1 MLEFAMIAHEQVAM
15 TRVPGKRGA
24 DEWAEALR
32 ARLAPTAD
40 HRPDNWRVGPLRVAR
55 DPLLA
60 SLALESLTPAAVLV
74 PVIDRPAG
82 PTVLFTVR
90 AAHLR
95 KHAGQISF
103 PGGRL
108 ESADADA
115 LGAAL
120 REAEEEV
127 GLAADWVEPLGYLPD
142 HVVLTGFLITP
153 IVGRVRPRAGLRLDS
168 SEVAEV
174 FEVPLDYVLDPGNY
188 HGARRRVRD
197 HEMEVTELAYGEHRI
212 WGATAA
218 ILTSLYQLARGEL
231 A

>member
-1 MLEFAMIAHEQVAM
+1 VA
-15 TRVPGKRGA
+15 P
-24 DEWAEALR
+24 DEAAEPATQRSWAERLR
-32 ARLAPTAD
+32 SRLASAPD
-40 HRPDNWRVGPLRVAR
+40 HRPGNLRFSR
-55 DPLLA
+55 LRPQSDPILA
-60 SLALESLTPAAVLV
+60 ALALEALTPAAVLV
-74 PVIDRPAG
+74 PVVDRPEG

-120 REAEEEV
+120 REVEEEV
-127 GLAADWVEPLGYLPD
+127 GIGPQWVEPLGFLPD
-142 HVVLTGFLITP
+142 HAVISGFRVTP
-153 IVGRVRPRAGLRLDS
+153 VVGRVRPWGEATLDRA
-168 SEVAEV
+168 EVQSV

-188 HGARRRVRD
+188 RLARRRVRGD
-197 HEMEVTELAYGEHRI
+197 EVEVTELAYGEHRI

-218 ILTSLYQLARGEL
+218 ILTSLYQLMQEVQQ
-231 A
+231 

>member
-1 MLEFAMIAHEQVAM
+1 MA
-15 TRVPGKRGA
+15 A
-24 DEWAEALR
+24 DETPGPREASAPESTVPWIGRLR
-32 ARLAPTAD
+32 SRLAPAPD
-40 HRPDNWRVGPLRVAR
+40 HRPESWRIGSLRVAT

-60 SLALESLTPAAVLV
+60 SLALEGLTPAAVLV
-74 PVIDRPAG
+74 PVVDRPTG

-108 ESADADA
+108 ESADSGA

-127 GLAADWVEPLGYLPD
+127 GIGPHWVEPLGYLPD
-142 HVVLTGFLITP
+142 HVVITGFRVTP
-153 IVGRVRPRAGLRLDS
+153 VVGRVRPWGEPALDCA
-168 SEVAEV
+168 EVASV
-174 FEVPLDYVLDPGNY
+174 FEVPLEYVLEPGNY
-188 HGARRRVRD
+188 RSVRRRVRD
-197 HEMEVTELAYGEHRI
+197 SEVDVTELAYGEHRI

-218 ILTSLYQLARGEL
+218 ILTSLYEL
-231 A
+231 MREPAH

>member
-1 MLEFAMIAHEQVAM
+1 VESAEAVAVGAEQR
-15 TRVPGKRGA
+15 TPSH
-24 DEWAEALR
+24 WAERLR
-32 ARLAPTAD
+32 LRLAPTPD
-40 HRPDNWRVGPLRVAR
+40 HRPDNWRVGPMRVAH

-74 PVIDRPAG
+74 PVVDRPDG

-108 ESADADA
+108 ESVDADA

-127 GLAADWVEPLGYLPD
+127 GIGAEWVEPLGYLPD

-153 IVGRVRPRAGLRLDS
+153 IVARVLPRGEPRLDRE
-168 SEVAEV
+168 EVSEV
-174 FEVPLDYVLDPGNY
+174 FEVPLEYVLEPSNY
-188 HGARRRVRD
+188 RSVRRRVRE
-197 HEMEVTELAYGEHRI
+197 HEIDATELTYGEHRI

-218 ILTSLYQLARGEL
+218 ILTSLYEL
-231 A
+231 MRQAAP

>member
-1 MLEFAMIAHEQVAM
+1 M
-15 TRVPGKRGA
+15 TTEPQTRGA

-32 ARLAPTAD
+32 ARLAPSAD
-40 HRPDNWRVGPLRVAR
+40 HRPDNWRVGPMRIAR

-74 PVIDRPAG
+74 PVLDRPAG

-120 REAEEEV
+120 REAEEEI
-127 GLAADWVEPLGYLPD
+127 GLDRRLVEPLGFLDTYRTR
-142 HVVLTGFLITP
+142 TGFSVVPVVALVEPDFTLSLN
-153 IVGRVRPRAGLRLDS
+153 AG
-168 SEVAEV
+168 EVADA
-174 FEVPLDYVLDPGNY
+174 FEVPLAFLMDAANHRRDTRFWK
-188 HGARRRVRD
+188 GATRSF
-197 HEMEVTELAYGEHRI
+197 HAMPYGERYI
-212 WGATAA
+212 WGATAGM
-218 ILTSLYQLARGEL
+218 LKNMHARLFGP
-231 A
+231 

>member
-1 MLEFAMIAHEQVAM
+1 MLEFAMIAHEQEAMRTVVA
-15 TRVPGKRGA
+15 GEA
-24 DEWAEALR
+24 QEWAEALR

-40 HRPDNWRVGPLRVAR
+40 HRPEDWRVGPLRIAR
-55 DPLLA
+55 EPLLA

-74 PVIDRPAG
+74 PVVDRPGG

-95 KHAGQISF
+95 QHAGQISF

-108 ESADADA
+108 EGADADA

-127 GLAADWVEPLGYLPD
+127 GIAADWVEPLGFLPD

-153 IVGRVRPRAGLRLDS
+153 IVGRVRPRAEPRLDR

-174 FEVPLDYVLDPGNY
+174 FEVPLDYVLEPANY
-188 HGARRRVRD
+188 RSVRRRVRE
-197 HEMEVTELAYGEHRI
+197 HEIDVTELPYGEHRI

-218 ILTSLYQLARGEL
+218 ILTSLYQLMRGGL
-231 A
+231 T

>member
-1 MLEFAMIAHEQVAM
+1 VADDARA
-15 TRVPGKRGA
+15 TDA
-24 DEWAEALR
+24 WAERLR
-32 ARLAPTAD
+32 TRLAPAPD
-40 HRPDNWRVGPLRVAR
+40 HRPGSWRVGLLRVEH

-60 SLALESLTPAAVLV
+60 SLALEQLTPAAVLV
-74 PVIDRPAG
+74 PVVDRPAG

-108 ESADADA
+108 ETADVDA

-127 GLAADWVEPLGYLPD
+127 GIGADWVEPLGYLPD
-142 HVVLTGFLITP
+142 HVVLTGFRITP
-153 IVGRVRPRAGLRLDS
+153 IVGRVRPLAAPRLDRA
-168 SEVAEV
+168 EVAGV
-174 FEVPLDYVLDPGNY
+174 FEVPLDYVLEPANY
-188 HGARRRVRD
+188 RSARRRVRE
-197 HEMEVTELAYGEHRI
+197 HEIDVTELSYGEHRI

-218 ILTSLYQLARGEL
+218 ILTSLYEL
-231 A
+231 MRDGSP